1 MSTDVL
7 VWSGLGGFRT
17 EVAHASFDRG
27 RLSAHGTQIG
37 VDPEGYRLDYQ
48 LETDDRLVTT
58 RLQVEFQAC
67 GWSRGID
74 LRRDPA
80 SGWDCQATAVGRP
93 DLPPPGGDM
102 RPLEA
107 ALDCDLAFSP
117 LTNLMPVRRE
127 GLLQEGSRD
136 FLMAWVAVP
145 ALLARLELGDA
156 PSLDSPK
163 RTRTSTRLSR
173 TQALNLVLDRQRP
186 AAARDH
192 PDGVMRGT
200 ARSGKPRIPSPSAR
214 RP

>member
-1 MSTDVL
+1 MSTHVL

-17 EVAHASFDRG
+17 DVAHASFDRG

-58 RLQVEFQAC
+58 RLQVEFQGC
-67 GWSRGID
+67 GWSRSID

-145 ALLARLELGDA
+145 ALQVLPSEQTYEHLRRDAGGSMVRYTGRHRGFTGDLRFDEHGFVRIYPELG
-156 PSLDSPK
+156 L
-163 RTRTSTRLSR
+163 
-173 TQALNLVLDRQRP
+173 
-186 AAARDH
+186 
-192 PDGVMRGT
+192 
-200 ARSGKPRIPSPSAR
+200 R
-214 RP
+214 RFPPISVDDVRAGGPVP